1 MNKFISKIFNNLPLN
16 IAKDKFLHFLVGTI
30 LSLLLIPIF
39 NLPGLIV
46 VAIVAGGKEIYDLVS
61 GKGTPEFM
69 DFVWTIIPG
78 LIIFFLCN

>member
-1 MNKFISKIFNNLPLN
+1 MNKFISKIFNNLPFN

-30 LSLLLIPIF
+30 LSLVLIP
-39 NLPGLIV
+39 LLGLV
-46 VAIVAGGKEIYDLVS
+46 GLFLVASIAAGKEIVDLLS

-69 DFVWTIIPG
+69 DFIWTIIPA